1 MPNQN
6 LVFMSGYGNAG
17 ITAEMGMGMGMA
29 MQGLETETFSSV
41 VSDIYDCALNPLG
54 WNTVLTRVSTLMN
67 AAYATMSLADLPHIN
82 PVMAA
87 HSPWDPEMLRI
98 LNEDFGAEGVPG
110 LRDVIF
116 GDLDAPRSTMNQMS
130 EEEFQQSRFY
140 HEWARPQ
147 RLRDA
152 CVVKFAQT
160 GNRLGVVGVITY
172 AEREIVSAD
181 ERRFMQL
188 ISPHIRRA
196 ALIGDL
202 LDQERITTH
211 LYKQTLALLGTP
223 VILTDKT
230 GKLLFANQ
238 NAEVLLSA
246 GKGLKSVKGIVT
258 GSSLMGAGALADAI
272 ARAAAGELSL
282 GGRGIGIPLS
292 ERGAEP
298 AVAYVLPLTRGTAR
312 GTYEDAA
319 VAIFIA
325 SGAGAALPPEALL
338 VTLFDLTPME
348 ARVMMSLGSGK
359 ARLDA
364 SASLGM
370 SENTVKT
377 HLARIFAKTGTS
389 RQSDLVRVLNTV
401 RPPG

>member
-6 LVFMSGYGNAG
+6 LVFMSGFGNVA
-17 ITAEMGMGMGMA
+17 IAAEMGIEMA
-29 MQGLETETFSSV
+29 MQGLETGIFSSV
-41 VSDIYDCALNPLG
+41 VSDIYDCALNPHG

-67 AAYATMSLADLPHIN
+67 AAYATISLADMPHIN

-110 LRDVIF
+110 LREVIF
-116 GDLDAPRSTMNQMS
+116 GDLDVPQSTMNQMS

-140 HEWARPQ
+140 LEWVKPQ

-160 GNRLGVVGVITY
+160 GSRLGVIGVITY
-172 AEREIVSAD
+172 AERDIVTTE

-188 ISPHIRRA
+188 ISPHFRRA

-202 LDQERITTH
+202 LNQQRVTTD
-211 LYKQTLALLGTP
+211 LYKQTLASMGTP
-223 VILTDKT
+223 VMLTDRT
-230 GKLLFANQ
+230 GRLLFANPK
-238 NAEVLLSA
+238 AEELIASGQEVR
-246 GKGLKSVKGIVT
+246 SVKGVVT
-258 GSSLMGAGALADAI
+258 GSSVVGAGALADAI
-272 ARAAAGELSL
+272 ARASAGELSL

-292 ERGAEP
+292 ERSTNP
-298 AVAYVLPLTRGTAR
+298 VVAYVLPLTSGTLRGA
-312 GTYEDAA
+312 YENAA

-325 SGAGAALPPEALL
+325 SGAGAALPAEALL
-338 VTLFDLTPME
+338 ITLFDLTPME
-348 ARVMMSLGSGK
+348 ARVMTSLGKGK
-359 ARLDA
+359 PRLEA
-364 SASLGM
+364 SSTMGM

-389 RQSDLVRVLNTV
+389 RQSDLVRLLNEV
-401 RPPG
+401 RQP